1 MEKQYGYLSRYKADS
16 THDPIE
22 EDGFGTFLGKEVGAG
37 KKREFIH
44 HVDDVLANGS
54 ENRGYVFYAWACS
67 SGTSIREEKKWVP
80 VFGLKENP
88 KNVDRTLNHYCYY
101 ICSQEAL
108 TGPAFFS
115 RVFGSPY
122 ISAEEGTD
130 LKNPQER
137 LAVEPKKVALKWKKE
152 NQEAALLVAE
162 KLWEVQEQSPENRL
176 LVLMEHADTDSME
189 LLQQVYL
196 LLPPQLRVQ
205 TGFATNISYGMEK
218 GDDLRNLFGTKRH
231 PIYLLTMEKARY
243 SGAEPK
249 CGVPVQV
256 LDLTEALKK
265 APEES
270 QRRKTLK
277 MLSGIVSEKTDICLG
292 FAEQQVLEQTGK
304 VISFWLYQQIVDK
317 LCSEDLY
324 WWKKEGLD
332 TIWQVKEL
340 FAKQKL
346 LMDYEPLYREALY
359 YFYTTMM
366 EQAPY
371 ADEVNQMLRHTTER
385 DQEMFEF
392 LRDALHYGSEM
403 DASRRLIEE
412 LETEKRQEVD
422 QAREEEVQIRQKE
435 TADLKQQMQTAL
447 REQTAKL
454 AEEQKR
460 GKALTEVKEQ
470 QEKKIL
476 GLETEI
482 QNFRTSL
489 AAKETE
495 LQQTQTAQKTT
506 AEQLAQKSAQAASLT
521 TELEKSRATENEQR
535 GKIQK
540 LQAAVDEMNRSVSET
555 GVRDL
560 KRRLQLSE
568 SERETLEEEKETAKK
583 EYDSLKAEHQD
594 LREDFEKAKK
604 RKLIFTVLTG
614 VFGVTTVAGIA
625 AAAWMGLRGGSA
637 EPTPEPETQ
646 QVTEAATQKATEPET
661 VKATETAAATE
672 ENTTEAGTADN
683 SAAKQEAVPVVAQN
697 EAGVDTQAL
706 NGTTPETQQAA
717 VAGIPAESES
727 ESETETETETE
738 TEALAQL
745 SGEGYYVYQGTEVLS
760 WR

>member
-16 THDPIE
+16 THDPVE
-22 EDGFGTFLGKEVGAG
+22 EAEFGTFLGKEVGAG
-37 KKREFIH
+37 KKRAFIH
-44 HVDDVLANGS
+44 HTDGVFVNGS
-54 ENRGYVFYAWACS
+54 QNRGYIFYARAWS
-67 SGTSIREEKKWVP
+67 SGISIREEEKRVP

-101 ICSQEAL
+101 ICSQESL

-115 RVFGSPY
+115 RVFGSAY
-122 ISAEEGTD
+122 ISAKEGTD

-137 LAVEPKKVALKWKKE
+137 LAVKPEKVALKWKKE

-162 KLWEVQEQSPENRL
+162 KLREVQEQSPENRL
-176 LVLMEHADTDSME
+176 LVLMDHADTDSMK

-218 GDDLRNLFGTKRH
+218 EDDLQNLFEAERL
-231 PIYLLTMEKARY
+231 PIYLLTMERARY

-249 CGVPVQV
+249 CEVPVQV

-270 QRRKTLK
+270 QRRKTLE
-277 MLSGIVSEKTDICLG
+277 MLSGIVSEKTDICFG

-304 VISFWLYQQIVDK
+304 VISFQLYQQIIDR

-332 TIWQVKEL
+332 TVWQVKEL

-385 DQEMFEF
+385 DQEMFGF
-392 LRDALHYGSEM
+392 LREALHYGGEM

-412 LETEKRQEVD
+412 LEAEKKQEID
-422 QAREEEVQIRQKE
+422 QAREEEAQLRQKE
-435 TADLKQQMQTAL
+435 TADLRQQMQTAL
-447 REQTAKL
+447 QEQAAKL

-482 QNFRTSL
+482 RNFRTNL

-495 LQQTQTAQKTT
+495 LQQTQSDQKMTA
-506 AEQLAQKSAQAASLT
+506 AQLAKKSAQVASLT
-521 TELEKSRATENEQR
+521 TELEKSRVAENEQR

-540 LQAAVDEMNRSVSET
+540 LQAAVDEMNRSVTET

-568 SERETLEEEKETAKK
+568 SERETLEEEKETQKK

-594 LREDFEKAKK
+594 LKEDFEKAKK
-604 RKLIFTVLTG
+604 GKLIFTVLTG
-614 VFGVTTVAGIA
+614 VLGVTTVAGIA
-625 AAAWMGLRGGSA
+625 AAVWMGLRGGGSS
-637 EPTPEPETQ
+637 EPAPDETQ
-646 QVTEAATQKATEPET
+646 QVTEAATQQVTEAATQKVTEAATQKVTEAATQKVTEPET
-661 VKATETAAATE
+661 VRATATEPATKK
-672 ENTTEAGTADN
+672 G
-683 SAAKQEAVPVVAQN
+683 
-697 EAGVDTQAL
+697 
-706 NGTTPETQQAA
+706 
-717 VAGIPAESES
+717 
-727 ESETETETETE
+727 
-738 TEALAQL
+738 
-745 SGEGYYVYQGTEVLS
+745 
-760 WR
+760 

>member
-16 THDPIE
+16 THDPVE
-22 EDGFGTFLGKEVGAG
+22 EAEFGTFLGKEVGAG
-37 KKREFIH
+37 KKRAFIH
-44 HVDDVLANGS
+44 HTDGVFVNGS
-54 ENRGYVFYAWACS
+54 QNRGYIFYARAWS
-67 SGTSIREEKKWVP
+67 SGISIREEEKRVP

-101 ICSQEAL
+101 ICSQESL

-115 RVFGSPY
+115 RVFGSAY
-122 ISAEEGTD
+122 ISAKEGTD

-137 LAVEPKKVALKWKKE
+137 LAVKPEKVALKWKKE

-162 KLWEVQEQSPENRL
+162 KLREVQEQSPENRL
-176 LVLMEHADTDSME
+176 LVLMDHADTDSMK

-218 GDDLRNLFGTKRH
+218 EDDLQNLFEAERL
-231 PIYLLTMEKARY
+231 PIYLLTMERARY

-249 CGVPVQV
+249 CEVPVQV

-270 QRRKTLK
+270 QRRKTLE
-277 MLSGIVSEKTDICLG
+277 MLSGIVSEKTDICFG

-304 VISFWLYQQIVDK
+304 VISFQLYQQIIDR

-332 TIWQVKEL
+332 TVWQVKEL

-371 ADEVNQMLRHTTER
+371 ADEVNQMLRHATER
-385 DQEMFEF
+385 DQEMFGF
-392 LRDALHYGSEM
+392 LRDALHYGGEM

-412 LETEKRQEVD
+412 LEAEKKQEID
-422 QAREEEVQIRQKE
+422 QAREEEAQLRQKE
-435 TADLKQQMQTAL
+435 TADLRQQMQTAL
-447 REQTAKL
+447 QEQAAKL

-482 QNFRTSL
+482 RNFRTNL

-495 LQQTQTAQKTT
+495 LQQTQSDQKMTA
-506 AEQLAQKSAQAASLT
+506 AQLAKKSAQVASLT
-521 TELEKSRATENEQR
+521 TELEKSRVAENEQR

-540 LQAAVDEMNRSVSET
+540 LQAAVDEMNRSVTET

-568 SERETLEEEKETAKK
+568 SERETLEEEKETQKK

-594 LREDFEKAKK
+594 LKEDFEKAKK

-614 VFGVTTVAGIA
+614 VLGVTTVAGIA
-625 AAAWMGLRGGSA
+625 AAVWMGLRGGGSS
-637 EPTPEPETQ
+637 EPAPDETQ
-646 QVTEAATQKATEPET
+646 QVTEAATQQVTEEATQKVTEAATQKVTEPET
-661 VKATETAAATE
+661 VRATATEPATKK
-672 ENTTEAGTADN
+672 G
-683 SAAKQEAVPVVAQN
+683 
-697 EAGVDTQAL
+697 
-706 NGTTPETQQAA
+706 
-717 VAGIPAESES
+717 
-727 ESETETETETE
+727 
-738 TEALAQL
+738 
-745 SGEGYYVYQGTEVLS
+745 
-760 WR
+760 

>member
-16 THDPIE
+16 THDPVE
-22 EDGFGTFLGKEVGAG
+22 EAEFGTFLGKEVGAG
-37 KKREFIH
+37 KKRAFIH
-44 HVDDVLANGS
+44 HTDGVFVNGS
-54 ENRGYVFYAWACS
+54 QNRGYIFYARAWS
-67 SGTSIREEKKWVP
+67 SGISIREEEKRVP

-101 ICSQEAL
+101 ICSQESL

-115 RVFGSPY
+115 RVFGSAY
-122 ISAEEGTD
+122 ISAKEGTD

-137 LAVEPKKVALKWKKE
+137 LAVKPEKVALKWKKE

-162 KLWEVQEQSPENRL
+162 KLREVQEQSPENRL
-176 LVLMEHADTDSME
+176 LVLMDHADTDSMK

-218 GDDLRNLFGTKRH
+218 EDDLQNLFEAERL
-231 PIYLLTMEKARY
+231 PIYLLTMERARY

-249 CGVPVQV
+249 CEVPVQV

-270 QRRKTLK
+270 QRRKTLE
-277 MLSGIVSEKTDICLG
+277 MLSGIVSEKTDICFG

-304 VISFWLYQQIVDK
+304 VISFQLYQQIIDR

-332 TIWQVKEL
+332 TVWQVKEL

-371 ADEVNQMLRHTTER
+371 ADEVNQMLRHATER
-385 DQEMFEF
+385 DQEMFGF
-392 LRDALHYGSEM
+392 LRDALHYGGEM

-412 LETEKRQEVD
+412 LEAEKKQEID
-422 QAREEEVQIRQKE
+422 QAREEEAQLRQKE
-435 TADLKQQMQTAL
+435 TADLRQQMQTAL
-447 REQTAKL
+447 QEQAAKL

-482 QNFRTSL
+482 RNFRTNL

-495 LQQTQTAQKTT
+495 LQQTQSDQKMTA
-506 AEQLAQKSAQAASLT
+506 AQLAKKSAQVASLT
-521 TELEKSRATENEQR
+521 TELEKSRVAENEQR

-540 LQAAVDEMNRSVSET
+540 LQAAVDEMNRSVTET

-568 SERETLEEEKETAKK
+568 SERETLEEEKETQKK

-594 LREDFEKAKK
+594 LKEDFEKAKK

-614 VFGVTTVAGIA
+614 VLGVTTVAGIA
-625 AAAWMGLRGGSA
+625 AAVWMGLRGGGSS
-637 EPTPEPETQ
+637 EPAPDETQ
-646 QVTEAATQKATEPET
+646 QVTEAATQQVTEAATQKVTEAATQKVTEAATQKVTEPET
-661 VKATETAAATE
+661 VRATATEPATKK
-672 ENTTEAGTADN
+672 G
-683 SAAKQEAVPVVAQN
+683 
-697 EAGVDTQAL
+697 
-706 NGTTPETQQAA
+706 
-717 VAGIPAESES
+717 
-727 ESETETETETE
+727 
-738 TEALAQL
+738 
-745 SGEGYYVYQGTEVLS
+745 
-760 WR
+760 

>member
-16 THDPIE
+16 THDPVE
-22 EDGFGTFLGKEVGAG
+22 EAEFGTFLGKEVGAG
-37 KKREFIH
+37 KKRAFIH
-44 HVDDVLANGS
+44 HTDGVFVNGS
-54 ENRGYVFYAWACS
+54 QNRGYVFYARAWS
-67 SGTSIREEKKWVP
+67 SGMSIREEEKRVP

-88 KNVDRTLNHYCYY
+88 KHVERTLNHYCYY
-101 ICSQEAL
+101 ICSQEEL
-108 TGPAFFS
+108 SGPAFFS
-115 RVFGSPY
+115 HVFGSTY
-122 ISAEEGTD
+122 ISAKEGTE
-130 LKNPQER
+130 LANPQER
-137 LAVEPKKVALKWKKE
+137 LATEPQKVTLEWKKTG
-152 NQEAALLVAE
+152 QEAALLVAE

-176 LVLMEHADTDSME
+176 LVLMEHADTESMK
-189 LLQQVYL
+189 LLEQVYL
-196 LLPPQLRVQ
+196 LLPPQLRIQ

-218 GDDLRNLFGTKRH
+218 KDDLQNLFEAERL
-231 PIYLLTMEKARY
+231 PIYLMTMEKARY

-256 LDLTEALKK
+256 FDLTEALKK
-265 APEES
+265 TPEPS
-270 QRRKTLK
+270 KRRKTLE

-412 LETEKRQEVD
+412 LDQEKQQEVN
-422 QAREEEVQIRQKE
+422 QTRKEEVQLRQQE
-435 TADLKQQMQTAL
+435 TAELKQQMQTAL
-447 REQTAKL
+447 QEQATKL

-482 QNFRTSL
+482 QNFRTNF

-495 LQQTQTAQKTT
+495 LQQAQSAQKMT
-506 AEQLAQKSAQAASLT
+506 AEQLAQKSVQAASLT
-521 TELEKSRATENEQR
+521 TELEKSRAAETEQR

-568 SERETLEEEKETAKK
+568 SERKTLEEEKETAKK

-594 LREDFEKAKK
+594 LKDDFEKAKK
-604 RKLIFTVLTG
+604 KKLIFTILTG

-625 AAAWMGLRGGSA
+625 AAAWMGLQDGSA

-661 VKATETAAATE
+661 VKATETAVATE
-672 ENTTEAGTADN
+672 ENTTEAATADN
-683 SAAKQEAVPVVAQN
+683 GATKQEEVPVVAQN
-697 EAGVDTQAL
+697 EAGADTQAL
-706 NGTTPETQQAA
+706 NGTTPELQQTA
-717 VAGIPAESES
+717 VSGAPAES
-727 ESETETETETE
+727 ESETETEIE

-745 SGEGYYVYQGTEVLS
+745 TAEGDYVVDQGAEALS

>member
-16 THDPIE
+16 THDPVE
-22 EDGFGTFLGKEVGAG
+22 EAEFGTFLGKEVGVR
-37 KKREFIH
+37 KKGAFVH
-44 HVDDVLANGS
+44 HTDGVFANGS
-54 ENRGYVFYAWACS
+54 HNRSYVFYARSWA
-67 SGTSIREEKKWVP
+67 SGMSIREEEKRVP

-101 ICSQEAL
+101 ICSQDEL

-115 RVFGSPY
+115 HVFGSSY
-122 ISAEEGTD
+122 IGAKEGTD

-137 LAVEPKKVALKWKKE
+137 LAVGAKKVALKWKKE
-152 NQEAALLVAE
+152 NQKAAFLVAE
-162 KLWEVQEQSPENRL
+162 KLWKVQEQSPENRL
-176 LVLMEHADTDSME
+176 LVLMENADTNSME

-218 GDDLRNLFGTKRH
+218 EDDLRNLFEGERL

-243 SGAEPK
+243 SGVKPK
-249 CGVPVQV
+249 CEVPVQI
-256 LDLTEALKK
+256 LDLTEALKNPSEQSEK
-265 APEES
+265 
-270 QRRKTLK
+270 RKTLE
-277 MLSGIVSEKTDICLG
+277 MLSNIVGEKTDICLA
-292 FAEQQVLEQTGK
+292 FAEQQVISETGE
-304 VISFWLYQQIVDK
+304 VISFQLYQQIIDK

-332 TIWQVKEL
+332 TIWQVKDL

-366 EQAPY
+366 EREPY
-371 ADEVNQMLRHTTER
+371 ADEVNQMLRYTTER

-422 QAREEEVQIRQKE
+422 QIREEEVQLRQKE

-447 REQTAKL
+447 QEQRTKL
-454 AEEQKR
+454 EEEIRR

-482 QNFRTSL
+482 QNFRTNL
-489 AAKETE
+489 AAKEAE
-495 LQQTQTAQKTT
+495 LQQTQSAQKMT
-506 AEQLAQKSAQAASLT
+506 AEQLVQKTAQAVSLT
-521 TELEKSRATENEQR
+521 TELEKSHATEIEQR
-535 GKIQK
+535 DKIRK
-540 LQAAVDEMNRSVSET
+540 LQLAVDEMNRSVSDR

-568 SERETLEEEKETAKK
+568 SECQTLEEEKETVKK
-583 EYDSLKAEHQD
+583 KYDSLKAEHKD
-594 LREDFEKAKK
+594 LKEDFEEAKK
-604 RKLIFTVLTG
+604 KKRIFTVLTA
-614 VFGVTTVAGIA
+614 VFGVTTVIGVVA
-625 AAAWMGLRGGSA
+625 AIWIGLQKGA
-637 EPTPEPETQ
+637 TEAPPESETQ
-646 QVTEAATQKATEPET
+646 KATEIITQKATEPET
-661 VKATETAAATE
+661 VKATETEVETE
-672 ENTTEAGTADN
+672 GITESETSSERETNQGKRLPMGTQKVTESEETT
-683 SAAKQEAVPVVAQN
+683 
-697 EAGVDTQAL
+697 
-706 NGTTPETQQAA
+706 
-717 VAGIPAESES
+717 ES

-738 TEALAQL
+738 IETETEAFAQFTAD
-745 SGEGYYVYQGTEVLS
+745 GYYVYQGTESTEALN
-760 WR
+760 WH

>member
-16 THDPIE
+16 THDPVE
-22 EDGFGTFLGKEVGAG
+22 EAEFGTFLGKEVGAG
-37 KKREFIH
+37 KKRAFIH
-44 HVDDVLANGS
+44 HTDGVFVNGS
-54 ENRGYVFYAWACS
+54 QNRGYIFYARAWS
-67 SGTSIREEKKWVP
+67 SGISIREEEKRVP

-101 ICSQEAL
+101 ICSQESL

-115 RVFGSPY
+115 RVFGSAY
-122 ISAEEGTD
+122 ISAKEGTD

-137 LAVEPKKVALKWKKE
+137 LAVKPEKVALKWKKE

-162 KLWEVQEQSPENRL
+162 KLREVQEQSPENRL
-176 LVLMEHADTDSME
+176 LVLMHHADTDSME

-218 GDDLRNLFGTKRH
+218 EDDLQNLFEAERL
-231 PIYLLTMEKARY
+231 PIYLLTMERARY

-249 CGVPVQV
+249 CEVPVQV

-270 QRRKTLK
+270 QRRKTLE
-277 MLSGIVSEKTDICLG
+277 MLSGIVSEKTDICFG

-304 VISFWLYQQIVDK
+304 VISFQLYQQIIDR

-332 TIWQVKEL
+332 TVWQVKEL

-385 DQEMFEF
+385 DQEMFGF
-392 LRDALHYGSEM
+392 LREALHYGGEM

-412 LETEKRQEVD
+412 LEAEKKQEID
-422 QAREEEVQIRQKE
+422 QAREEEAQLRQKE
-435 TADLKQQMQTAL
+435 TADLRQQMQTAL
-447 REQTAKL
+447 QEQAAKL

-482 QNFRTSL
+482 RNFRTNL

-495 LQQTQTAQKTT
+495 LQQTQSDQKMTA
-506 AEQLAQKSAQAASLT
+506 AQLAKKSAQVASLT
-521 TELEKSRATENEQR
+521 TELEKSRVAENEQR

-540 LQAAVDEMNRSVSET
+540 LQAAVDEMNRSVTET

-568 SERETLEEEKETAKK
+568 SERETLEEEKETQKK

-594 LREDFEKAKK
+594 LKEDFEKAKK
-604 RKLIFTVLTG
+604 GKLIFTVLTG
-614 VFGVTTVAGIA
+614 VLGVTTVAGIA
-625 AAAWMGLRGGSA
+625 AAVWMGLRGGGSS
-637 EPTPEPETQ
+637 EPAPDETQ
-646 QVTEAATQKATEPET
+646 QVTEAATQQVTEAATQKVTEAATQKVTEAATQKVTEPET
-661 VKATETAAATE
+661 VRATATEPATKK
-672 ENTTEAGTADN
+672 G
-683 SAAKQEAVPVVAQN
+683 
-697 EAGVDTQAL
+697 
-706 NGTTPETQQAA
+706 
-717 VAGIPAESES
+717 
-727 ESETETETETE
+727 
-738 TEALAQL
+738 
-745 SGEGYYVYQGTEVLS
+745 
-760 WR
+760 

>member
-16 THDPIE
+16 THDPVE
-22 EDGFGTFLGKEVGAG
+22 EAEFGTFLGKEVGAG
-37 KKREFIH
+37 KKRAFIH
-44 HVDDVLANGS
+44 HTDGVFVNGS
-54 ENRGYVFYAWACS
+54 QNRGYIFYARAWS
-67 SGTSIREEKKWVP
+67 SGISIREEEKRVP

-101 ICSQEAL
+101 ICSQESL

-115 RVFGSPY
+115 RVFGSAY
-122 ISAEEGTD
+122 ISAKEGTD

-137 LAVEPKKVALKWKKE
+137 LAVKPEKVALKWKKE

-162 KLWEVQEQSPENRL
+162 KLREVQEQSPENRL
-176 LVLMEHADTDSME
+176 LVLMDHADTDSMK

-218 GDDLRNLFGTKRH
+218 EDDLQNLFEAERL
-231 PIYLLTMEKARY
+231 PIYLLTMERARY

-249 CGVPVQV
+249 CEVPVQV

-270 QRRKTLK
+270 QRRKTLE
-277 MLSGIVSEKTDICLG
+277 MLSGIVSEKTDICFG

-304 VISFWLYQQIVDK
+304 VISFQLYQQIIDR

-332 TIWQVKEL
+332 TVWQVKEL

-385 DQEMFEF
+385 DQEMFGF
-392 LRDALHYGSEM
+392 LREALHYGGEM

-412 LETEKRQEVD
+412 LEAEKKQEID
-422 QAREEEVQIRQKE
+422 QAREEEAQLRQKE
-435 TADLKQQMQTAL
+435 TADLRQQMQTAL
-447 REQTAKL
+447 QEQAAKL

-482 QNFRTSL
+482 RNFRTNL

-495 LQQTQTAQKTT
+495 LQQTQSDQKMTA
-506 AEQLAQKSAQAASLT
+506 AQLAKKSAQVASLT
-521 TELEKSRATENEQR
+521 TELEKSRVAENEQR

-540 LQAAVDEMNRSVSET
+540 LQAAVDEMNRSVTET

-568 SERETLEEEKETAKK
+568 SERETLEEEKETQKK

-594 LREDFEKAKK
+594 LKEDFEKAKK

-614 VFGVTTVAGIA
+614 VLGVTTVAGIA
-625 AAAWMGLRGGSA
+625 AAVWMGLRGGGSS
-637 EPTPEPETQ
+637 EPAPDETQ
-646 QVTEAATQKATEPET
+646 QVTEAATQQVTEAATQKVTEAATQKVTEAATQKVTEPET
-661 VKATETAAATE
+661 VRATATEPATKK
-672 ENTTEAGTADN
+672 G
-683 SAAKQEAVPVVAQN
+683 
-697 EAGVDTQAL
+697 
-706 NGTTPETQQAA
+706 
-717 VAGIPAESES
+717 
-727 ESETETETETE
+727 
-738 TEALAQL
+738 
-745 SGEGYYVYQGTEVLS
+745 
-760 WR
+760 

>member
-16 THDPIE
+16 THDPVE
-22 EDGFGTFLGKEVGAG
+22 EAEFGTFLGKEVGAG
-37 KKREFIH
+37 KKRAFIH
-44 HVDDVLANGS
+44 HTDGVFVNGS
-54 ENRGYVFYAWACS
+54 QNRGYIFYARAWS
-67 SGTSIREEKKWVP
+67 SGISIREEEKRVP

-101 ICSQEAL
+101 ICSQESL

-115 RVFGSPY
+115 RVFGSAY
-122 ISAEEGTD
+122 ISAKEGTD

-137 LAVEPKKVALKWKKE
+137 LAVKPEKVALKWKKE

-162 KLWEVQEQSPENRL
+162 KLREVQEQSPENRL
-176 LVLMEHADTDSME
+176 LVLMHHADTDSME

-218 GDDLRNLFGTKRH
+218 EDDLQNLFEAERL
-231 PIYLLTMEKARY
+231 PIYLLTMERARY

-249 CGVPVQV
+249 CEVPVQV

-270 QRRKTLK
+270 QRRKTLE
-277 MLSGIVSEKTDICLG
+277 MLSGIVSEKTDICFG

-304 VISFWLYQQIVDK
+304 VISFQLYQQIIDR

-332 TIWQVKEL
+332 TVWQVKEL

-385 DQEMFEF
+385 DQEMFGF
-392 LRDALHYGSEM
+392 LRDALHYGGEM

-412 LETEKRQEVD
+412 LEAEKKQEID
-422 QAREEEVQIRQKE
+422 QAREEEAQLRQKE
-435 TADLKQQMQTAL
+435 TADLRQQMQTAL
-447 REQTAKL
+447 QEQAAKL

-482 QNFRTSL
+482 RNFRTNL

-495 LQQTQTAQKTT
+495 LQQTQSDQKMTA
-506 AEQLAQKSAQAASLT
+506 AQLAKKSAQVASLT
-521 TELEKSRATENEQR
+521 TELEKSRVAENEQR

-540 LQAAVDEMNRSVSET
+540 LQAAVDEMNRSVTET

-568 SERETLEEEKETAKK
+568 SERETLEEEKETQKK

-594 LREDFEKAKK
+594 LKEDFEKAKK
-604 RKLIFTVLTG
+604 GKLIFTVLTG
-614 VFGVTTVAGIA
+614 VLGVTTVAGIA
-625 AAAWMGLRGGSA
+625 AAVWMGLRGGGSS
-637 EPTPEPETQ
+637 EPAPDETQ
-646 QVTEAATQKATEPET
+646 QVTEAATQQVTEAATQKVTEAATQKVTEAATQKVTEPET
-661 VKATETAAATE
+661 VRATATEPATKK
-672 ENTTEAGTADN
+672 G
-683 SAAKQEAVPVVAQN
+683 
-697 EAGVDTQAL
+697 
-706 NGTTPETQQAA
+706 
-717 VAGIPAESES
+717 
-727 ESETETETETE
+727 
-738 TEALAQL
+738 
-745 SGEGYYVYQGTEVLS
+745 
-760 WR
+760 

>member
-16 THDPIE
+16 THDPVE
-22 EDGFGTFLGKEVGAG
+22 EAEFGTFLGKEVGAG
-37 KKREFIH
+37 KKRAFIH
-44 HVDDVLANGS
+44 HTDGVFVNGS
-54 ENRGYVFYAWACS
+54 QNRGYIFYARAWS
-67 SGTSIREEKKWVP
+67 SGISIREEEKRVP

-101 ICSQEAL
+101 ICSQESL

-115 RVFGSPY
+115 RVFGSAY
-122 ISAEEGTD
+122 ISAKEGTD

-137 LAVEPKKVALKWKKE
+137 LAVKPEKVALKWKKE

-162 KLWEVQEQSPENRL
+162 KLREVQEQSPENRL
-176 LVLMEHADTDSME
+176 LVLMDHADTDSMK

-218 GDDLRNLFGTKRH
+218 EDDLQNLFEAERL
-231 PIYLLTMEKARY
+231 PIYLLTMERARY

-249 CGVPVQV
+249 CEVPVQV

-270 QRRKTLK
+270 QRRKTLE
-277 MLSGIVSEKTDICLG
+277 MLSGIVSEKTDICFG

-304 VISFWLYQQIVDK
+304 VISFQLYQQIIDR

-332 TIWQVKEL
+332 TVWQVKEL

-385 DQEMFEF
+385 DQEMFGF
-392 LRDALHYGSEM
+392 LREALHYGGEM

-412 LETEKRQEVD
+412 LEAEKKQEID
-422 QAREEEVQIRQKE
+422 QAREEEAQLRQKE
-435 TADLKQQMQTAL
+435 TADLRQQMQTAL
-447 REQTAKL
+447 QEQAAKL

-482 QNFRTSL
+482 RNFRTNL

-495 LQQTQTAQKTT
+495 LQQTQSDQKMTA
-506 AEQLAQKSAQAASLT
+506 AQLAKKSAQVASLT
-521 TELEKSRATENEQR
+521 TELEKSRVAENEQR

-540 LQAAVDEMNRSVSET
+540 LQAAVDEMNRSVTET

-568 SERETLEEEKETAKK
+568 SERETLEEEKETQKK

-594 LREDFEKAKK
+594 LKEDFEKAKK
-604 RKLIFTVLTG
+604 GKLIFTVLTG
-614 VFGVTTVAGIA
+614 VLGVTTVAGIA
-625 AAAWMGLRGGSA
+625 AAVWMGLRGGGSS
-637 EPTPEPETQ
+637 EPAPDETQ
-646 QVTEAATQKATEPET
+646 QVTEAATQQVTEAATQQVTEAATQKVTEAATQKVTEAATQKVTEPET
-661 VKATETAAATE
+661 VRATATEPATKK
-672 ENTTEAGTADN
+672 G
-683 SAAKQEAVPVVAQN
+683 
-697 EAGVDTQAL
+697 
-706 NGTTPETQQAA
+706 
-717 VAGIPAESES
+717 
-727 ESETETETETE
+727 
-738 TEALAQL
+738 
-745 SGEGYYVYQGTEVLS
+745 
-760 WR
+760 

>member
-16 THDPIE
+16 THDPVE
-22 EDGFGTFLGKEVGAG
+22 EAEFGTFLGKEVGAG
-37 KKREFIH
+37 KKRAFIH
-44 HVDDVLANGS
+44 HTDGVFVNGS
-54 ENRGYVFYAWACS
+54 QNRGYIFYARAWS
-67 SGTSIREEKKWVP
+67 SGISIREEEKRVP

-101 ICSQEAL
+101 ICSQESL

-115 RVFGSPY
+115 RVFGTAY
-122 ISAEEGTD
+122 ISAKEGTD

-137 LAVEPKKVALKWKKE
+137 LAVKPEKVALKWKKE

-162 KLWEVQEQSPENRL
+162 KLREVQEQSPENRL
-176 LVLMEHADTDSME
+176 LVLMHHADTDSME

-218 GDDLRNLFGTKRH
+218 EDDLQNLFEAERL

-249 CGVPVQV
+249 CKVPVQV

-270 QRRKTLK
+270 QRRKTLE
-277 MLSGIVSEKTDICLG
+277 MLSGIVSEKTDICFG

-304 VISFWLYQQIVDK
+304 VISFQLYQQIIDR

-332 TIWQVKEL
+332 TVWQVKEL

-385 DQEMFEF
+385 DQEMFGF
-392 LRDALHYGSEM
+392 LREALHYGGEM

-412 LETEKRQEVD
+412 LEAEKKQEID
-422 QAREEEVQIRQKE
+422 QAREEEAQLRQKE
-435 TADLKQQMQTAL
+435 TADLRQQMQTAL
-447 REQTAKL
+447 QEQAAKL

-482 QNFRTSL
+482 RNFRTNL

-495 LQQTQTAQKTT
+495 LQQTQSDQKMTA
-506 AEQLAQKSAQAASLT
+506 AQLAKKSAQVASLT
-521 TELEKSRATENEQR
+521 TELEKSRVAENEQR

-540 LQAAVDEMNRSVSET
+540 LQAAVDEMNRSVTET

-568 SERETLEEEKETAKK
+568 SERETLEEEKETQKK

-594 LREDFEKAKK
+594 LKEDFEKAKK
-604 RKLIFTVLTG
+604 GKLIFTVLTG
-614 VFGVTTVAGIA
+614 VLGVTTVAGIA
-625 AAAWMGLRGGSA
+625 AAVWMGLRGGGSS
-637 EPTPEPETQ
+637 EPAPDETQ
-646 QVTEAATQKATEPET
+646 QVTEAATQQVTEAATQKVTEAATQKVTEAATQKVTEPET
-661 VKATETAAATE
+661 VRATATEPATKK
-672 ENTTEAGTADN
+672 G
-683 SAAKQEAVPVVAQN
+683 
-697 EAGVDTQAL
+697 
-706 NGTTPETQQAA
+706 
-717 VAGIPAESES
+717 
-727 ESETETETETE
+727 
-738 TEALAQL
+738 
-745 SGEGYYVYQGTEVLS
+745 
-760 WR
+760 

>member
-16 THDPIE
+16 THDPVE
-22 EDGFGTFLGKEVGAG
+22 EAEFGTFLGKEVGAG
-37 KKREFIH
+37 KKRAFIH
-44 HVDDVLANGS
+44 HTDGVFVNGS
-54 ENRGYVFYAWACS
+54 QNRGYIFYARAWS
-67 SGTSIREEKKWVP
+67 SGISIREEEKRVP

-101 ICSQEAL
+101 ICSQESL

-115 RVFGSPY
+115 RVFGTAY
-122 ISAEEGTD
+122 ISAKEGTD

-137 LAVEPKKVALKWKKE
+137 LAVKPEKVALKWKKE

-162 KLWEVQEQSPENRL
+162 KLREVQEQSPENRL
-176 LVLMEHADTDSME
+176 LVLMHHADTDSME

-218 GDDLRNLFGTKRH
+218 EDDLQNLFEAERL

-249 CGVPVQV
+249 CKVPVQV

-270 QRRKTLK
+270 QRRKTLE
-277 MLSGIVSEKTDICLG
+277 MLSGIVSEKTDICFG

-304 VISFWLYQQIVDK
+304 VISFQLYQQIIDR

-332 TIWQVKEL
+332 TVWQVKEL

-385 DQEMFEF
+385 DQEMFGF
-392 LRDALHYGSEM
+392 LREALHYGGEM

-412 LETEKRQEVD
+412 LEAEKKQEID
-422 QAREEEVQIRQKE
+422 QAREEEAQLRQKE
-435 TADLKQQMQTAL
+435 TADLRQQMQTAL
-447 REQTAKL
+447 EEQAAKL

-482 QNFRTSL
+482 RNFRTNL

-495 LQQTQTAQKTT
+495 LQQTQSDQKMTA
-506 AEQLAQKSAQAASLT
+506 AQLAKKSAQVASLT
-521 TELEKSRATENEQR
+521 TELEKSRVAENEQR

-540 LQAAVDEMNRSVSET
+540 LQAAVDEMNRSVTET

-568 SERETLEEEKETAKK
+568 SERETLEEEKETQKK

-594 LREDFEKAKK
+594 LKEDFEKAKK
-604 RKLIFTVLTG
+604 GKLIFTVLTG
-614 VFGVTTVAGIA
+614 VLGVTTVAGIA
-625 AAAWMGLRGGSA
+625 AAVWMGLRGGGSS
-637 EPTPEPETQ
+637 EPAPDETQ
-646 QVTEAATQKATEPET
+646 QVTEAATQQVTEAATQKVTEAATQKVTEAATQKVTEPET
-661 VKATETAAATE
+661 VRATATEPATKK
-672 ENTTEAGTADN
+672 G
-683 SAAKQEAVPVVAQN
+683 
-697 EAGVDTQAL
+697 
-706 NGTTPETQQAA
+706 
-717 VAGIPAESES
+717 
-727 ESETETETETE
+727 
-738 TEALAQL
+738 
-745 SGEGYYVYQGTEVLS
+745 
-760 WR
+760 